1 MKHTLQTPFTYLLF
15 IAIGLFSCN
24 QQTQAPQNMSE
35 LLTAHKWQLTFEK
48 GLNLPSESLADNI
61 IELAPNGEL
70 VYYENREKV
79 NLFTKNRWELSKDG
93 KKIIEILPDDS
104 RIESEIVEL
113 TNNVLKLTYKESDG
127 LGGTIQVVEQYE
139 KFTPKPVAQ
148 LP

>member
-1 MKHTLQTPFTYLLF
+1 
-15 IAIGLFSCN
+15 
-24 QQTQAPQNMSE
+24 MSE